1 MKLQSLALTLAAV
14 LSFAAAQGL
23 DGLPACA
30 QDCATGSIPE
40 ECGLIDVEC
49 ICASRSFVEDIACC
63 VSTACEQQDQEAT
76 LDFANGICG
85 GAGVSDLPQ
94 TATCAGD
101 STTTTTGTNSETT
114 ATTTGSNEPA
124 TTTSNADETSTEA
137 TTTTSETST
146 RTSSQ
151 AETSTSSESPS
162 ESPAEP
168 EETDGAAPRRGKEVG
183 VLAGI
188 VAGVAFMM

>member
-1 MKLQSLALTLAAV
+1 MRCKS
-14 LSFAAAQGL
+14 LSFALQYTAEPSPSEARSHEALTQ
-23 DGLPACA
+23 
-30 QDCATGSIPE
+30 

-49 ICASRSFVEDIACC
+49 ICASRSFIEDIACC

-85 GAGVSDLPQ
+85 GAGISDLPQ

-114 ATTTGSNEPA
+114 ATTTESNEPA
-124 TTTSNADETSTEA
+124 TTTSDANETSTEA
-137 TTTTSETST
+137 TTTTSEILT

-151 AETSTSSESPS
+151 TETPTSSESSS
-162 ESPAEP
+162 ESSAEP
-168 EETDGAAPRRGKEVG
+168 EETDGAAPLRSKEVG

-188 VAGVAFMM
+188 VAGIAFMM